1 MKINELLA
9 KLLLGFDINE
19 EWKKIDDEKNSI
31 IEKEKTTNNEVGEL
45 THELESLKKLCETLE
60 FDYSKLEDELKI
72 LEQIDVLE
80 LNKILEEKTHYLK
93 LSNEELQS
101 LEKSNTELNSE
112 FVEISEEIKNIKKE
126 NDELL
131 EELKRVEKEIRT
143 TDKEKE
149 VKVQSLFQLKKI
161 RDNLF
166 EIKEQW
172 NEKLYYFRNALDQ
185 KQDLNHL
192 KLELEDYEEIINNHL
207 NVIQEL

>member
-149 VKVQSLFQLKKI
+149 VKVQSLSQLKKI